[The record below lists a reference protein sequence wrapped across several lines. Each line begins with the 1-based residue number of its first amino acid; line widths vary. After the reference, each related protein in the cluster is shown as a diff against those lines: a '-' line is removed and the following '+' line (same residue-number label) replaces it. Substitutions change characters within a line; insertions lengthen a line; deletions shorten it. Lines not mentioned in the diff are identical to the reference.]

1 MGERYDHGFPL
12 RIVRTTPDSQ
22 STTRAAVRMGEPPI
36 IASGSR
42 KKWENGSRREKER
55 KSGAKRGKGEKG
67 GDLRLRRPSVRMMEK
82 RVWLKKYIKKEKK
95 EGWLRKEMRQIHL
108 VWERQVVA
116 ARQRVEGKQGEACQ
130 RDR

>member
-1 MGERYDHGFPL
+1 
-12 RIVRTTPDSQ
+12 
-22 STTRAAVRMGEPPI
+22 MGEPPI

-82 RVWLKKYIKKEKK
+82 RVWLKKIYKKRKKGRLVAERDEADTPCLGETDGGREKK
-95 EGWLRKEMRQIHL
+95 S
-108 VWERQVVA
+108 
-116 ARQRVEGKQGEACQ
+116 
-130 RDR
+130 